1 MRKIALLSLT
11 LLSSF
16 AFAGEQSRSTAPF
29 NSIRTQG
36 ALIVEVEVGNAYSIK
51 VKGDDKFLAKVVT
64 DIAGDELLISYKE
77 KNGMR
82 ISDDLKVIITM
93 PSLSKFKMEGAGM
106 TTISKLSGERFDL
119 NYEGVGVLKVSG
131 KVNNFKLR
139 AHGIGF
145 VDAKD
150 LIAADVD
157 ASVEGIG
164 SVDVYASEKLKA
176 NVNGIGSLSY
186 YGNPKSISKT
196 ADGIGGIK
204 AGK

>member
-16 AFAGEQSRSTAPF
+16 AFAGEQTRSTTPF
-29 NSIRTQG
+29 SSIRTQG
-36 ALIVEVEVGNAYSIK
+36 ALIVEVEVGSAYSIK

-77 KNGMR
+77 KDNIR
-82 ISDDLKVIITM
+82 LSDDLKVIITM
-93 PSLSKFKMEGAGM
+93 PNLNKFKMEGAGM
-106 TTISKLSGERFDL
+106 TTISKLSGDRFDL
-119 NYEGVGVLKVSG
+119 NYEGVGVLKISG
-131 KVNNFKLR
+131 KVNSFKLR
-139 AHGIGF
+139 AHGVGF

-157 ASVEGIG
+157 ASVEGVG
-164 SVDVYASEKLKA
+164 VVNVYASEKLKA
-176 NVNGIGSLSY
+176 NVNGMGSLKY
-186 YGNPKSISKT
+186 YGNPKSISKF
-196 ADGIGGIK
+196 ADGIGGIS